1 MVETKDKFLNFS
13 AAAVVTAAMVFSIS
27 SCGGGGSSESSG
39 GAVDLSGAVV
49 GWREDNRTGASSETG
64 LMKSWPDDGPAL
76 IWSNEQLPA
85 GHSSPAIGNGRIYI
99 TGVEKENDVVV
110 ALDENGN
117 ILWQT
122 PYGRS
127 WTGSYPES
135 RCTPTIE
142 DNRIYVSSGYG
153 DLACIDA
160 NTGEIIW
167 SQKTSEIHGGTYGS
181 WGIAESLLIDGDK
194 LYYTPG
200 GPETTTIALDKS
212 TGDLIWESP
221 SLGDKPGYIS
231 PILIDYADKR
241 MIINVSLGHTFGV
254 DAANGD
260 MLWKVPH
267 TSRDG
272 GGDLIKC
279 VTPLFNE
286 GKVYVTGGYD
296 TEGRLISIAEDGRSA
311 EVLWNDD
318 VLDVHHGG
326 VVLIDGYIY
335 GANWL
340 NNGNGNWCCIKW
352 DTGESM
358 WEEHWHCK
366 GSIIWADGMLYIYDE
381 KSGNVGLVR
390 PDPAKFDLVSSF
402 RVRLGSGPHW
412 AHPVI
417 HNGYLY
423 LRHGKALMVYDI
435 KEGR

>member
-1 MVETKDKFLNFS
+1 MISLNNKFLNLS
-13 AAAVVTAAMVFSIS
+13 AAAVVVAAMAFSLS
-27 SCGGGGSSESSG
+27 SCGGGSVESSG
-39 GAVDLSGAVV
+39 GAVDLSGRII
-49 GWREDNRTGASSETG
+49 GWREDNRTGVSSEMG
-64 LMKSWPDDGPAL
+64 LMKTWPAEGPTL
-76 IWSNEQLPA
+76 IWANTELPS
-85 GHSSPAIGNGRIYI
+85 GHSSPAIGNNTIYI
-99 TGVEKENDVVV
+99 TGIEGEQDALV
-110 ALDENGN
+110 ALDEYGE
-117 ILWQT
+117 IKWQT
-122 PYGRS
+122 PYGRA
-127 WTGSYPES
+127 WNASYPES

-142 DNRIYVSSGYG
+142 GDRVYVSSGHG

-160 NTGEIIW
+160 NSGEIIW
-167 SQKTSEIHGGTYGS
+167 SLKASEMQKGTYGN
-181 WGIAESLLIDGDK
+181 WGIAESLIIDGDK

-200 GPETTTIALDKS
+200 GHETMTIALNKN
-212 TGDLIWESP
+212 TGDLIWKSP

-231 PILIDYADKR
+231 PIMVDFAETR
-241 MIINVSLGHTFGV
+241 MIINVSLGHTYAV
-254 DAANGD
+254 DASNGD
-260 MLWKVPH
+260 ILWKVPH
-267 TSRDG
+267 TPRER

-279 VTPLFNE
+279 VTPLFYD

-296 TEGRLISIAEDGRSA
+296 SEGRLIAIADDGRSA
-311 EVLWNDD
+311 EVVWNDD

-340 NNGNGNWCCIKW
+340 NNGNGKWCCIKW
-352 DTGESM
+352 DTGEAM

-366 GSIIWADGMLYIYDE
+366 GSIISAEGMLYIYDE

-423 LRHGKALMVYDI
+423 LRHGKALMVFDI
-435 KEGR
+435 KEDR